1 MNKVLNHPNHGTDTR
16 QHRISTS
23 FRKQQKPVSDSVIKS
38 ETGSTRFKS
47 KGYEYSPAP
56 IWHNILY
63 GLGSAGAILGPLLI
77 PGVGYV
83 DLMLGVA
90 AISVGIFFVVSLVG
104 LFQGFL
110 PLGRQ
115 EHKGRY

>member
-1 MNKVLNHPNHGTDTR
+1 MNKVFNHPNQGTDTR
-16 QHRISTS
+16 RHRVSTS
-23 FRKQQKPVSDSVIKS
+23 FRKQHKPLSDQGIKS
-38 ETGSTRFKS
+38 ETRTTRHKS

-56 IWHNILY
+56 VWHNILY

-83 DLMLGVA
+83 EVMLGVA
-90 AISVGIFFVVSLVG
+90 AISVGIFFIVSLAG
-104 LFQGFL
+104 IFRGFL

-115 EHKGRY
+115 EPKGRH

>member
-1 MNKVLNHPNHGTDTR
+1 MNRSPKHPNHGTDTR
-16 QHRISTS
+16 QHRVNTS
-23 FRKQQKPVSDSVIKS
+23 VWKPQKPVSDSDIKS
-38 ETGSTRFKS
+38 ETRSTRHKS

-77 PGVGYV
+77 PGVGYMDV
-83 DLMLGVA
+83 MLWIA
-90 AISVGIFFVVSLVG
+90 AISAGIFLIVSLVG
-104 LFQGFL
+104 IFQGFL

-115 EHKGRY
+115 EQRGRH